1 MYMEMKKF
9 KCEELNKLAKGLKER
24 KIPWEDC
31 SDYMIERIHFGV
43 HGNKW
48 SAVNGRGTYGGY
60 IANPEKNRGLIELC
74 EGGYDPERNLAAADV
89 LKKVDAELKK
99 PGKFKVNYEYEGG
112 FSFWD
117 TSYYSICDS
126 CKNKYDC
133 DEADKDTILTCKNNI
148 DYYKAKEEQG
158 RTKIFRFEECNNT
171 ISQTVRNESEGND
184 G

>member
-1 MYMEMKKF
+1 MFMEVTKQMKKF

-43 HGNKW
+43 HGNRW

-74 EGGYDPERNLAAADV
+74 ESGQDPEGNLKAADV

-99 PGKFKVNYEYEGG
+99 PGKFKANHKEEDG

-117 TSYYSICDS
+117 TCYYSICDS

-133 DEADKDTILTCKNNI
+133 DEEDKDTVLTCKNN
-148 DYYKAKEEQG
+148 DNYYKAKEEKG
-158 RTKIFRFEECNNT
+158 RTKIFRF
-171 ISQTVRNESEGND
+171 QESEGND

>member
-1 MYMEMKKF
+1 MEVTKQMKKF

-43 HGNKW
+43 HGNQW

-74 EGGYDPERNLAAADV
+74 EGGYDPEGNLEAADV
-89 LKKVDAELKK
+89 LKKVDAELRK
-99 PGKFKVNYEYEGG
+99 PGKVESYYKGG

-117 TSYYSICDS
+117 TCYYSICDS
-126 CKNKYDC
+126 CMNKYDC
-133 DEADKDTILTCKNNI
+133 AEEDKDTVLTCQNNVN
-148 DYYKAKEEQG
+148 YFKAKEEQG
-158 RTKIFRFEECNNT
+158 RTKIFRF
-171 ISQTVRNESEGND
+171 QESEKNNG
-184 G
+184 GSKS